1 MVLALRLAGM
11 AAAGVAGWQIGLVLA
26 GSTAGTPAEAEALR
40 YVLVLTLAGAA
51 LGLVITPYAT
61 VVPLARLWRTA
72 RSVAAADLVGA
83 VLGLLVGLL
92 IATLASFPMS
102 LLPDPFGRWLPF
114 GLAVLLGWL
123 GIAIGAARKDEIFR
137 AARGMWASGTRAG
150 AGAGGGGGGGQGA
163 TRWRLLLDTS
173 AIIDGRIVDIR
184 ACGFVG
190 DQLTVP
196 RFVLDELQL
205 IADAPDPARRRRG
218 RRGLEALR
226 RLQAEGSIEIADVDF
241 PDLRGVDSKL
251 IRLARQRG
259 AAIITTDYNL
269 NRVAALQRVPVLN
282 VNDLAKA
289 LRAVVHP
296 GEEIGVDVV
305 EPGRERSQGVGY
317 LEDGTMVVVEGAR
330 PLVGTHV
337 ECEVTRILPT
347 TGGRLIFA
355 RLRVP
360 PDDAVP
366 ASELVGGSQG
376 RTGRGEGSAAP
387 TNAPRTA
394 LPHSGSEP
402 PAVPGRS

>member
-26 GSTAGTPAEAEALR
+26 GFTAGTPAEAEALR

-114 GLAVLLGWL
+114 GVAVLLGWL

-137 AARGMWASGTRAG
+137 AARGMWASGTRTG
-150 AGAGGGGGGGQGA
+150 AGAGGGGGQGA
-163 TRWRLLLDTS
+163 ARWRVLLDTS

-205 IADAPDPARRRRG
+205 LADAPDPARRRRG

-226 RLQAEGSIEIADVDF
+226 RLQADGSIEIADVDF

-259 AAIITTDYNL
+259 TAIITTDYNL
-269 NRVAALQRVPVLN
+269 NRVAALQGVPVLN

-289 LRAVVHP
+289 LRAVVLP
-296 GEEIGVDVV
+296 GEEIDVDVV

-366 ASELVGGSQG
+366 AGEPVGGSRG
-376 RTGRGEGSAAP
+376 RADGGEDP
-387 TNAPRTA
+387 TAQANGPRTA
-394 LPHSGSEP
+394 VPQSGSGP